1 MSRESVVDALNIIH
15 GSLRPGGILL
25 DVHPLGASS
34 SLEIHSKSEPR
45 TLLGQAEYSH
55 SFSETL
61 ALAEQSLAEQEIEA
75 KFIKGQHIDFQSAR
89 QFTTVEQ
96 WKLFR
101 NKNIEDYMP
110 AANSLI
116 EAVNQALATPGTTLV
131 MSDTARATCYRAKS

>member
-1 MSRESVVDALNIIH
+1 M
-15 GSLRPGGILL
+15 
-25 DVHPLGASS
+25 
-34 SLEIHSKSEPR
+34 
-45 TLLGQAEYSH
+45 LGQAEYSH

-61 ALAEQSLAEQEIEA
+61 ALAEQSLAQQEIEA

-116 EAVNQALATPGTTLV
+116 EAVNQALETPGTALV